1 MENWEKAKLIA
12 DKFGVLQKEDGD
24 INDDVLLAIE
34 SALSQHDVSSRRE
47 LLVAFTTHI
56 LDKLTEYEGQEINE
70 EMVDDFLAT
79 NSY

>member
-34 SALSQHDVSSRRE
+34 SAFSQHDVSRQSE
-47 LLVAFTTHI
+47 LLC
-56 LDKLTEYEGQEINE
+56 
-70 EMVDDFLAT
+70 DFLEWYDKDLT
-79 NSY
+79 LEEREMEVKTYIYMKSHNCH

>member
-34 SALSQHDVSSRRE
+34 SALSQHDVSRQSE
-47 LLVAFTTHI
+47 LLC
-56 LDKLTEYEGQEINE
+56 
-70 EMVDDFLAT
+70 DFLEWYDVDLT
-79 NSY
+79 LEEREMEIKTYMDMKSHNCY

>member
-34 SALSQHDVSSRRE
+34 SALSQHDVSRQSE
-47 LLVAFTTHI
+47 LLC
-56 LDKLTEYEGQEINE
+56 
-70 EMVDDFLAT
+70 DFLEWYDVDLT
-79 NSY
+79 LEEREMQIKTYMDMKSHNCY